1 MIHLA
6 NILIAAEE
14 QELGQRFLQ
23 EIRRHGYDGQVVSSL
38 AAAVATAQQE
48 QPDIILAAETLEGGT
63 ALDLAQRLH
72 AVPACAAI
80 PICVA
85 AASRQATY
93 KVAALAA
100 GVDDV
105 LLPPIAEVKLVARLR
120 PLVRLAIMRTELR
133 QRARI
138 AGTFGVSIAQDIVTA
153 TTPAQS
159 TLLVVGQMSRVL
171 KDGLKDARVHT
182 AADPFI
188 AADMLERENYDAI
201 ILVAGITPA
210 PYLDLCAQARNNPRL
225 FNLPVLFVTE
235 PGHVDETDA
244 YGHGASGFF
253 TTPLD
258 LLDLQTSIQIHVRRQ
273 QARWALRKALTGT
286 LATATRDPETG
297 VYSRAFFDA
306 YVKER
311 VPFSA
316 RYGHH
321 LTVMFIRV
329 PDVEGV
335 RIHFG
340 GEQAVHLRLQVAQW
354 ITSLLRGED
363 VTARYEENEFCVVL
377 PDTPQAEAEVVLH
390 RIAGVLAYTDFAV
403 REVYQPVKIWA
414 RVGAADLEPE
424 DSAERLISR
433 ARARI
438 H

>member
-1 MIHLA
+1 
-6 NILIAAEE
+6 
-14 QELGQRFLQ
+14 
-23 EIRRHGYDGQVVSSL
+23 
-38 AAAVATAQQE
+38 
-48 QPDIILAAETLEGGT
+48 
-63 ALDLAQRLH
+63 
-72 AVPACAAI
+72 
-80 PICVA
+80 VA
-85 AASRQATY
+85 AATRQASY

-133 QRARI
+133 QRAKT
-138 AGTFGVSIAQDIVTA
+138 AETFGLTFTEDVVTA
-153 TTPAQS
+153 PAPAPTPP
-159 TLLVVGQMSRVL
+159 TLLVVGQISSL
-171 KDGLKDARVHT
+171 LQDGLKDARVHT

-188 AADMLERENYDAI
+188 ASDMLDRENYDAI
-201 ILVAGITPA
+201 ILVAAATPA
-210 PYLDLCAQARNNPRL
+210 PYLDLCAKARNNPRL
-225 FNLPVLFVTE
+225 FNLPVLFITE
-235 PGHVDETDA
+235 PGHLTETDA
-244 YGHGASGFF
+244 YRHGASGFF

-273 QARWALRKALTGT
+273 QARWALRKALNGT
-286 LATATRDPETG
+286 LATATRDTQTG
-297 VYSRAFFDA
+297 VYSRSFFDA
-306 YVKER
+306 YVTQR

-329 PDVEGV
+329 PDVEGI

-340 GEQAVHLRLQVAQW
+340 EEQAAHLRLQVAQW

-377 PDTPQAEAEVVLH
+377 PDTPLSEAEVVLH

-424 DSAERLISR
+424 DSADRLIAR